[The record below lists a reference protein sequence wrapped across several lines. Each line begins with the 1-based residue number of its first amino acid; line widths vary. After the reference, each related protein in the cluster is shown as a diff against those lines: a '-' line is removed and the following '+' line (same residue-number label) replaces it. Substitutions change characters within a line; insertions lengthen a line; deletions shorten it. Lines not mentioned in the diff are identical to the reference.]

1 MDLTYFDVKR
11 ELKNIYELGSKAIQQ
26 KNQKYI
32 NFLLLNLDKLENRLD
47 KTDIDSFGLHVL
59 KKEIEGM
66 RFFLITKLQKK
77 KAEDLAHEKKSRRNT
92 SQPS

>member
-1 MDLTYFDVKR
+1 MNTSYFNVKR
-11 ELKNIYELGSKAIQQ
+11 EIKKIYGLCLKAIKQ
-26 KNQKYI
+26 KDISYI
-32 NFLLLNLDKLENRLD
+32 NFLLLNLDNHEDKLKKMN
-47 KTDIDSFGLHVL
+47 IDSFGLHVL